1 MTTGVETSTTR
12 ELLLRAAERLYAERG
27 LDGVSLREI
36 TDAAGQRNNAAV
48 HYHFGG
54 RDGLVR
60 ALFEQRFAALD
71 ARRAALLAELD
82 ASGRGTDVASLVRVL
97 VAPFAEAGDGPD
109 SHWVRFVA
117 RLHEDPR
124 FNPFAGDRPYT
135 ASEDVTAATREVSA
149 RIRTALELSPEVGN
163 ERFFLVTTMAVHAVA
178 DRQALVAAG
187 VAHRLPSG
195 PRLVEVLVE
204 SAVRLLSG

>member
-1 MTTGVETSTTR
+1 VAIETATTR
-12 ELLLRAAERLYAERG
+12 DRLLRAAERLYAERG

-36 TDAAGQRNNAAV
+36 TEAAGQRNNAAV

-71 ARRAALLAELD
+71 AQRAALLAQLD
-82 ASGRGTDVASLVRVL
+82 AEGKGGDVTSLVRVL

-109 SHWVRFVA
+109 GHWVRFVA

-124 FNPFAGDRPYT
+124 FNPFAGDLPYT
-135 ASEDVTAATREVSA
+135 ASEDVTVATREVSA
-149 RIRTALELSPEVGN
+149 RIRRALGLSTKVGN

-178 DRQALVAAG
+178 DRQALVAGG
-187 VAHRLPSG
+187 VAERMPSG
-195 PRLVEVLVE
+195 PRLVELLVE
-204 SAVRLLSG
+204 SAVRVLSG